1 MAGCFGWIKAMLQI
15 SYGAPVM
22 GNNGVWKRGLRS
34 QIIFVLIAPDILTIV
49 QQWKRNM
56 MKPAQVVKALA
67 ALAQPTRLAIYRLLV
82 ARGPEGMAAGQVAEK
97 LKVSPATLSF
107 HFKTLSHAGL
117 LDSRQDGRF
126 IYYAANFTVMN
137 GMVAYLTEN
146 CCGGNPDAC
155 KQAK

>member
-1 MAGCFGWIKAMLQI
+1 
-15 SYGAPVM
+15 
-22 GNNGVWKRGLRS
+22 
-34 QIIFVLIAPDILTIV
+34 
-49 QQWKRNM
+49 

-126 IYYAANFTVMN
+126 IYYSANFAVMH

-155 KQAK
+155 KPTRQ

>member
-1 MAGCFGWIKAMLQI
+1 MNNFCSNSFHI
-15 SYGAPVM
+15 S
-22 GNNGVWKRGLRS
+22 S
-34 QIIFVLIAPDILTIV
+34 IV
-49 QQWKRNM
+49 KQWKRI
-56 MKPAQVVKALA
+56 MKSAQVVKALS

-155 KQAK
+155 KPGNKLSVRRLGKA